1 MPKKQ
6 KRRIKTGVYAESFNT
21 KDQGDSK
28 RPGIFDFKKA
38 GYKEIS
44 FYKPKEGKNKIAII
58 PYEIKSKN
66 HPLVKSGKLE
76 VGDLTYVLDIHVH
89 KYVGAADADIVC
101 PKENFGK
108 PCPICDMAKA
118 MYNSKD
124 KEEQDQAKHLRAKR
138 RAVYN
143 VLPYENGELSDQLKI
158 WDVSHFLFEKE
169 LIEEARSCSDG
180 EDIIPFADIED
191 GSDIKFRMSI
201 DKNGQYETPKFKSF
215 DFYDRDE
222 ELEEELIDEAVSF
235 DKALVILS
243 PDEILALYHGEDG
256 DIDEEEEEEEKSKK
270 AKRSSKKKTPE
281 PEEEDEEEE
290 EEESPK
296 KARSRRKVTKEE
308 EEDEEES
315 PRRSRQS
322 RKKIEDEEEEEEEE
336 SPRKSRRSR
345 RKAAEDEDEE
355 EEEEKPRR
363 SARRKK
369 AVVEEEEEEEEE
381 SPKKS
386 TQKKTGGTT
395 SRSKKKTPEPEEEE
409 EGTCP
414 SGHAFGKDCDKYK
427 KDCNRCSIWD
437 ECMEASEE

>member
-243 PDEILALYHGEDG
+243 PDEILALYHGEDE
-256 DIDEEEEEEEKSKK
+256 DIDEEEEEEGKSKK

-290 EEESPK
+290 EEE
-296 KARSRRKVTKEE
+296 
-308 EEDEEES
+308 
-315 PRRSRQS
+315 
-322 RKKIEDEEEEEEEE
+322 E

-345 RKAAEDEDEE
+345 RKATEEEDE

-369 AVVEEEEEEEEE
+369 AVEEEEEEEEEE

-395 SRSKKKTPEPEEEE
+395 SRSKKKTLEPEEEE